1 MSNRSAAPIAGPNML
16 SPDRMSPAERRAEL
30 GRILATGL
38 IRLMN
43 AKRAELSAR
52 DGDCSLHFRGE
63 QSGTADPTRRRSA

>member
-16 SPDRMSPAERRAEL
+16 SPDRMSPTERRAEL

-38 IRLMN
+38 IRLLN

-52 DGDCSLHFRGE
+52 GGDSSLHFAGK
-63 QSGTADPTRRRSA
+63 QSGTATPTQRRSA